1 MSAPS
6 VIKIEEFPSSV
17 ESSEMN
23 PPSRQK
29 PSAVAEEYGTMFES
43 YPTLPSPDLPVE
55 QEVQTSIIEQ
65 IEAEP
70 PNVQYEEPSLVETI
84 GGAPAVAMIATTV
97 GSAIIGG
104 LPYLAYELGKDIVN
118 VFKDKSTDK
127 DKIITQPVVVN
138 PQINNVFSP
147 NIEQKV
153 SQRVEQQQ
161 RQQIGRLR
169 AYRRRATKQKK

>member
-6 VIKIEEFPSSV
+6 VTNIEEFSTSIQQREVLSKEGDIPRMV
-17 ESSEMN
+17 SEMI
-23 PPSRQK
+23 
-29 PSAVAEEYGTMFES
+29 
-43 YPTLPSPDLPVE
+43 PTEMST
-55 QEVQTSIIEQ
+55 QT
-65 IEAEP
+65 EAEP
-70 PNVQYEEPSLVETI
+70 PNVQYEEPSLVESI
-84 GGAPAVAMIATTV
+84 GGLPAVAIIATTV

-104 LPYLAYELGKDIVN
+104 LPYLAYEIGKDIVN

-127 DKIITQPVVVN
+127 DKIVAQPVVVN

-147 NIEQKV
+147 KIEQKV

>member
-6 VIKIEEFPSSV
+6 VTNIEEFPSSV
-17 ESSEMN
+17 ESAGISDN
-23 PPSRQK
+23 PPSKQK
-29 PSAVAEEYGTMFES
+29 SSTVAEEYGTMFET
-43 YPTLPSPDLPVE
+43 YPTLPSPELPVE
-55 QEVQTSIIEQ
+55 QEVQT

-70 PNVQYEEPSLVETI
+70 PNVQYEEPSLVEKI
-84 GGAPAVAMIATTV
+84 GGAPAVAMIGATIA
-97 GSAIIGG
+97 SAIIGG

-127 DKIITQPVVVN
+127 DKIVTQPVVVN
-138 PQINNVFSP
+138 PQIKNVFSP
-147 NIEQKV
+147 KIEQKV